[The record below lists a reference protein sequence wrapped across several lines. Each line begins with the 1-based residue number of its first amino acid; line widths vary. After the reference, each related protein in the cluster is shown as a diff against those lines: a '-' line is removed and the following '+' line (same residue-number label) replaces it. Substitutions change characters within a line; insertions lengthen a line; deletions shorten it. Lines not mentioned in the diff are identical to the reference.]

1 MMLSAFYP
9 AWSDTCSSSSVS
21 PGSFVNDTCLSSK
34 GGIYTYRYQIN
45 SDAASVQRKAGQR
58 GGRVRT
64 APSPKTATIR
74 AFDYTQFTSVPRAA
88 HSSYINHFGYENSAR
103 EANSGIL

>member
-1 MMLSAFYP
+1 MLSAFYP

-21 PGSFVNDTCLSSK
+21 PGSFVNDTCVSSK
-34 GGIYTYRYQIN
+34 GGIYTYTYQIN
-45 SDAASVQRKAGQR
+45 SDAAASVQRKAGQR

-64 APSPKTATIR
+64 VPSPKTATIR
-74 AFDYTQFTSVPRAA
+74 TFDYTQFTSVPRAA

-103 EANSGIL
+103 EANSAIL

>member
-1 MMLSAFYP
+1 MIRVEVAKEVFIRIHIRS
-9 AWSDTCSSSSVS
+9 
-21 PGSFVNDTCLSSK
+21 
-34 GGIYTYRYQIN
+34 

-64 APSPKTATIR
+64 VPSPKTAATIR
-74 AFDYTQFTSVPRAA
+74 TFDYTQFTSVPRAA

-103 EANSGIL
+103 EANSALL